1 MNFNEL
7 VLEAL
12 ESYIPKLKRGMKVKL
27 PEQVLNQ
34 NWHTI
39 KDPHG
44 YITNVKKNA
53 VGTGADEYNSKYAY
67 RVEYVDTDKMTIAQR
82 KTMAK
87 VCKYSKQYGTN
98 GYCYIDARL
107 LDETN
112 PGLAIKHELTPQ
124 TKETFGDLIDEL

>member
-12 ESYIPKLKRGMKVKL
+12 EPYIPKLQRGMKVKL
-27 PEQVLNQ
+27 PKQVLNH
-34 NWHTI
+34 NWVTF
-39 KDPHG
+39 KEPYG

-53 VGTGADEYNSKYAY
+53 TGTGSLIYDSKYAY
-67 RVEYVDTDKMTIAQR
+67 RVEYVDTDKMTISRR
-82 KTMAK
+82 KTMAE

-112 PGLAIKHELTPQ
+112 PGLVIKHELSPNTVQ
-124 TKETFGDLIDEL
+124 TFGDLIDEL